1 MPLTVMIILMC
12 TISAAF
18 FAGLETGLLA
28 ADQLTLYLKKEKGIY
43 YARAADFLLLKPERL
58 LGTTLIGTNISVVS
72 AAILVASTLREQGF
86 ESAAWLGSLALTLFL
101 LIFTE
106 IIPKSFFRRRA
117 DTIAVRLAPVLV
129 IFYFLFLPLEMI
141 LNGIVK
147 AILLFSN
154 PKAKR
159 SKLPQ
164 SRDDLRLLVRL
175 GSRESGLDRTEH
187 RVFEDIFDFRTTLAR
202 EVMIPMHEYPVCS
215 STATIQ
221 EAVEISYTNG
231 IRFLPV
237 FEGRADN
244 IIGYFSVESLLRL
257 DLMAK
262 RKRGIRELMRQAV
275 FYPDV
280 KRIPDLFLEMNRRK
294 SDVVFLSDEYGAVS
308 GLITP
313 AEIASEIVGFVPGE
327 VFQQAEDIEV
337 LAPGHYI
344 AAGVADIEDL
354 YHETGIPLKKSNY
367 DTVGGFICEQLG
379 RIPEIGTTYKHGG
392 FLYTVLE
399 RDERHIIKIE
409 ITRGDADA
417 IEKKT

>member
-1 MPLTVMIILMC
+1 MTYLLILFC
-12 TISAAF
+12 TLSAAF

-58 LGTTLIGTNISVVS
+58 LGTTLIGTNVSVVT
-72 AAILVASTLREQGF
+72 AAIVVASTLRERGM
-86 ESAAWLGSLALTLFL
+86 ESAAWIGSLALSLFL

-129 IFYFLFLPLEMI
+129 VFHFIFLPLAVL
-141 LNGIVK
+141 LNLVVK
-147 AILLFSN
+147 GILLFSN
-154 PKAKR
+154 PKARR
-159 SKLPQ
+159 SRLPQ

-187 RVFEDIFDFRTTLAR
+187 RIFEDIFDFRTTLAR
-202 EVMIPMHEYPVCS
+202 EVMIPMHEYPVCA

-244 IIGYFSVESLLRL
+244 IVGYFNVESLLRL
-257 DLMAK
+257 DLKA
-262 RKRGIRELMRQAV
+262 RGKRGIRELMTAAV

-280 KRIPDLFLEMNRRK
+280 KRIPDLLLEMNRRK
-294 SDVVFLSDEYGAVS
+294 VEVVFLSDEYGAVS

-313 AEIASEIVGFVPGE
+313 AEIVSEIVGFVPGE
-327 VFQQAEDIEV
+327 VFQQVEDIEV
-337 LAPGHYI
+337 RAPGHYI
-344 AAGVADIEDL
+344 VAGVADIEDL
-354 YHETGIPLKKSNY
+354 YHETGIPLKRSNY

-379 RIPEIGTTYKHGG
+379 RIPDIGTTYEHGG
-392 FLYTVLE
+392 YLYKVVE

-417 IEKKT
+417 TKKKT

>member
-1 MPLTVMIILMC
+1 MTYLFILLC

-28 ADQLTLYLKKEKGIY
+28 ADQLTVYLKKEKGIY

-58 LGTTLIGTNISVVS
+58 LGTTLIGTNVSVVA
-72 AAILVASTLREQGF
+72 AAIVVASTLRERSMG
-86 ESAAWLGSLALTLFL
+86 STAWIGSLALSLFL

-129 IFYFLFLPLEMI
+129 VFHFIFLPLEVV
-141 LNGIVK
+141 LNVVVK
-147 AILLFSN
+147 GILLFSN
-154 PKAKR
+154 PKARR
-159 SKLPQ
+159 SRLPQ

-187 RVFEDIFDFRTTLAR
+187 RIFEDIFDFRTTLAR
-202 EVMIPMHEYPVCS
+202 EVMIPMHEYPVCA

-221 EAVEISYTNG
+221 EAVQISYTNG

-244 IIGYFSVESLLRL
+244 IVGYFNVESLLRL
-257 DLMAK
+257 DLKA
-262 RKRGIRELMRQAV
+262 RGKRGIRELMRAAV

-280 KRIPDLFLEMNRRK
+280 KRIPDLLLEMNRRK
-294 SDVVFLSDEYGAVS
+294 IEVVFLSDEYGAVS

-327 VFQQAEDIEV
+327 VFQQAEEIEV
-337 LAPGHYI
+337 RAPGHYI
-344 AAGVADIEDL
+344 VAGVADIEDL
-354 YHETGIPLKKSNY
+354 YHETGIRLKKSNY

-379 RIPEIGTTYKHGG
+379 RIPDIGTTYEHGG
-392 FLYTVLE
+392 YLYKVVE

-409 ITRGDADA
+409 ITRGDVDA
-417 IEKKT
+417 TKKKA